1 MSGQL
6 SGRVALV
13 TGAARGIGLEIALA
27 LYDEGAW
34 VTLADIDGAA
44 LRAAAKS
51 LGGAALPLRC
61 DVTRESDVRRAVAAT
76 VGRFGELTI
85 LVNNAG
91 ICPLTPFAEVTRKEW
106 ERVLAV
112 NLTAAFLT
120 SQQAYPHIQVA
131 GKRGRIV
138 NLSSVG
144 GQMGGVLVGVHY
156 AASKAGLIG
165 LTKSL
170 ARLLAPHGATA
181 NCVAPATTAT
191 DMTAAWDEEQR
202 DRVQAQIP
210 LGRLGTP
217 QEIAAAVRF
226 LCTDD
231 AAFITGTTID
241 INGGLYLR

>member
-13 TGAARGIGLEIALA
+13 TGAARGIGLEIARA
-27 LYDEGAW
+27 LYDEGAA
-34 VTLADIDGAA
+34 VTLADIDGLA
-44 LRAAAKS
+44 LRAASKS
-51 LGGAALPLRC
+51 LGGAAFPLRC

-76 VGRFGELTI
+76 ASRFGALSI

-91 ICPLTPFAEVTRKEW
+91 ICPLTPFGEVSRKEW
-106 ERVLAV
+106 DRVVAV

-120 SQQAYPHIQVA
+120 SQEAYPHIQVA
-131 GKRGRIV
+131 GNRGRIV
-138 NLSSVG
+138 NISSVG

-156 AASKAGLIG
+156 TASKAGLIG

-170 ARLLAPHGATA
+170 ARSLAPSGGTA

-191 DMTAAWDEEQR
+191 EMTAVWGEELQ
-202 DRVQAQIP
+202 DRVRSQIP

-231 AAFITGTTID
+231 AAFITGATLD
-241 INGGLYLR
+241 VNGGLYLR

>member
-1 MSGQL
+1 MTGKL
-6 SGRVALV
+6 EGRAALV
-13 TGAARGIGLEIALA
+13 TGAGRGIGLEIARA
-27 LYDEGAW
+27 LSEEGAP

-44 LRAAAKS
+44 LRMAAKS
-51 LGGAALPLRC
+51 LGGQVLPLKC

-76 VGRFGELTI
+76 VGRFGNLSI

-91 ICPLTPFAEVTRKEW
+91 ICPLTPFGEVTRKEW

-112 NLTAAFLT
+112 NLTAAFLL
-120 SQQAYPHIQVA
+120 SQEACPHIRVA
-131 GKRGRIV
+131 GTHGRIV

-156 AASKAGLIG
+156 AASKAGLLG

-170 ARLLAPHGATA
+170 ARLLAPSGATA

-191 DMTAAWDEEQR
+191 DMTAAWGDELQA
-202 DRVQAQIP
+202 RVRSQIP
-210 LGRLGTP
+210 LGRLGAP

-226 LCTDD
+226 LCTDE
-231 AAFITGTTID
+231 AAFITGATLD
-241 INGGLYLR
+241 VNGGLYLR